1 MTIPFNYDLS
11 SYINSNDDI
20 INNNGAENGA
30 EKMIDEIILDAI
42 KNNPEITRAELAKI
56 TGKGTTTIYR
66 WLKKMQDSNKIVRIG
81 PDKGGHWEIKK

>member
-42 KNNPEITRAELAKI
+42 KK
-56 TGKGTTTIYR
+56 
-66 WLKKMQDSNKIVRIG
+66 
-81 PDKGGHWEIKK
+81 